1 MALLKCKMCGGT
13 LEIDQSASIA
23 TCSYC
28 GTQQTVSKGAD
39 DITQNLFNRAN
50 DLRIKCEFERAEQTY
65 EKILD
70 INNSDPEAH
79 WGLVLCRFGIEY
91 VTDPETGKKLPTC
104 HRASF
109 DSILADA
116 DYLSAVELAEPLQKE
131 LYVREAKQISAIQE
145 NILRIAKNE
154 EPFDVFLCYKE
165 TDEAGKRTVDSV
177 YANDIYYQL
186 TEAGYKVFYAPIT
199 LEDKLG
205 QEYEPYIFAA
215 LNSAKIML
223 VIGTKPEHFQAVW
236 VKNEWSRF
244 LKLLKQDRSKLL
256 IPCYRDIDPYD
267 LPDQFAH
274 LQAQDMGK
282 IGFINDVVRGI
293 KKVIVKEAEPVYT
306 APPVAPV
313 IPQQA
318 PAPVVPQQ
326 TVAPT
331 IAAAAKPVNTAS
343 PLLDIAKFT
352 KSQFIAFLLSVLGC
366 LALTLLYISFPD
378 GSDRFFSSSDI
389 LRGYCGIVTL
399 ALFIRAAI
407 KKKKDLGF
415 AILAVLI
422 WGLAGNYDIVGIG
435 CLAALFLCCAPSII
449 PVWAEKLKWVRFF
462 FWVPAALYF
471 ISGFLFG
478 ISTPFGL
485 LYVPLF
491 FLFALAAVPPV
502 KKKSACTVSPAD
514 AKKVSLRSGIALSV
528 FAILFALIFPYATR
542 YLAAQD
548 YWESGAYETAIYY
561 YEEYD
566 LISEDEILEK
576 KYIAATSENAIHYY
590 QRMYMEELASYGYR
604 DAKERWEE
612 MTKWHVEI
620 AYCNTQKGEQ
630 ITNLGYVPKNSSYLQ
645 MGFTL
650 YGGKSG
656 ETITVYHK
664 TKWPG
669 ENFET
674 SSWDWEN
681 RGDESRLGFEY
692 RSGYDAA
699 QTGDFVIEFYNK
711 ATDELIGTITIPVR

>member
-13 LEIDQSASIA
+13 LEIDQRVSVA
-23 TCSYC
+23 TCAYC

-50 DLRIKCEFERAEQTY
+50 DLRIKCEFDRAEQTY

-70 INNSDPEAH
+70 VNNNDAEAH

-91 VTDPETGKKLPTC
+91 VTDPATGKKLPTC

-116 DYLSAVELAEPLQKE
+116 DYLSAIELADAQQKDV
-131 LYVREAKQISAIQE
+131 YIREAKQISAIQE

-236 VKNEWSRF
+236 VKNEWGRF
-244 LKLLKQDRSKLL
+244 LNLLKKDRSKLL
-256 IPCYRDIDPYD
+256 IPCYKDMDPYD
-267 LPDQFAH
+267 LPDQFSH

-293 KKVIVKEAEPVYT
+293 KKVIVKEAEPVYAAP
-306 APPVAPV
+306 APPVVPV

-318 PAPVVPQQ
+318 PASVVPKQ
-326 TVAPT
+326 TVAPV
-331 IAAAAKPVNTAS
+331 AKPANTAS

-352 KSQFIAFLLSVLGC
+352 KPQFIVFLLSVLGC

-422 WGLAGNYDIVGIG
+422 WGLAGNYDIVGVG
-435 CLAALFLCCAPSII
+435 CLAALLLCCAPSII

-462 FWVPAALYF
+462 FWVPAALFF
-471 ISGFLFG
+471 INGFVFSMGSPVGVLYIPVLVLF
-478 ISTPFGL
+478 T
-485 LYVPLF
+485 
-491 FLFALAAVPPV
+491 LAAVPPI
-502 KKKSACTVSPAD
+502 KKNSVSSVSPTD
-514 AKKVSLRSGIALSV
+514 AKKVSLKSGIALSV
-528 FAILFALIFPYATR
+528 FAILFALIFPYASR
-542 YLAAQD
+542 YLEAQD
-548 YWESGAYETAIYY
+548 YWQSGAYESAIYC

-566 LISEDEILEK
+566 LISEDELLEK
-576 KYIAATSENAIHYY
+576 KYIAATDKNTIRYY

-604 DAKERWEE
+604 DAKELWEE
-612 MTKWHVEI
+612 MTKWSVEI
-620 AYCNTQKGEQ
+620 AYCNTQAGDHT
-630 ITNLGYVPKNSSYLQ
+630 TNLGYIPKNCNYLL

-656 ETITVYHK
+656 ERITVYHK
-664 TKWPG
+664 IKWPG
-669 ENFET
+669 ENFQT

-681 RGDESRLGFEY
+681 REDEGFLGLEY
-692 RSGYDAA
+692 SSGYNAE

-711 ATDELIGTITIPVR
+711 ATDELIDTITIPVR